1 MSAGYTRTTILV
13 VAAALGL
20 ITATLGYIYVSRHRQ
35 AAGRFVQAV
44 VAAEYIPAR
53 TVVSPDM
60 VEMANVPASDVQPDT
75 ALSLSEVS
83 QRVTMTPI
91 EKGQPVALSN
101 LADKSAVFGL
111 AAVIPP
117 GTRAMTISV
126 DATDIV
132 PGFLQ
137 PGLRV
142 DVVAGFV
149 DGSDSVA
156 KTILQN
162 VPLLAVNENLRPLS
176 AQPGEQPEQPAK
188 PPTSSQVTTQPTATL
203 VTIAVTPSEAERLV
217 AAQYKGKLKLG
228 LRGMSDNSRVETL
241 GANTSLM
248 MGAARATAQVTTTL
262 TPPPSWGAKTAGGT
276 HRKRA
281 APPGY
286 AQGPLP
292 PMTFPLAGAG
302 PTPGARSI
310 RVIRGTEVQDVS
322 VDQ

>member
-1 MSAGYTRTTILV
+1 MRAGYTRTTILL

-20 ITATLGYIYVSRHRQ
+20 ITLTLGYVYVSRARLG
-35 AAGRFVQAV
+35 AARVAQAV
-44 VAAEYIPAR
+44 VAVDYIPER
-53 TVVSPDM
+53 TVVSTDM
-60 VEMANVPASDVQPDT
+60 VRVANIPASDMKLDT
-75 ALSLSEVS
+75 AVTLAQVN
-83 QRVTMTPI
+83 QRVTLAPI
-91 EKGQPVALSN
+91 EKGEPVSLAG
-101 LADKSAVFGL
+101 LADKSSVFGL

-137 PGLRV
+137 PGERV

-162 VPLLAVNENLRPLS
+162 VPLLAVNENLTP
-176 AQPGEQPEQPAK
+176 QGEQPAQGAK
-188 PPTSSQVTTQPTATL
+188 PPPSSQVTTQATATL
-203 VTIAVTPSEAERLV
+203 VTIAVTPIEAERLV

-228 LRGMSDNSRVETL
+228 LRGLSDNTRVETA

-248 MGAARATAQVTTTL
+248 MGAARTTVVATTTQIGQPPRTATATG
-262 TPPPSWGAKTAGGT
+262 TPRS
-276 HRKRA
+276 KRA
-281 APPGY
+281 ISQQY
-286 AQGPLP
+286 VQGGLP
-292 PMTFPLAGAG
+292 PMTFPIAGAG
-302 PTPGARSI
+302 PTPMPRSV
-310 RVIRGTEVQDVS
+310 RVIRGSEVTDVS